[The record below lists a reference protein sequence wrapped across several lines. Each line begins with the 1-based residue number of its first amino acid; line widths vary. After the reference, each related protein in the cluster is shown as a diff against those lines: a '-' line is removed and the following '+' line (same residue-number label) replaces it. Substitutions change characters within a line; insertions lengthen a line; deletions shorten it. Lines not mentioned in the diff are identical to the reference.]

1 MWARTA
7 TGQVLPGKMDDFIKV
22 YKEVQQP
29 IMEKA
34 QGIQSVRL
42 LTDTSTNKAVAVS
55 VWATESDARA
65 SVTAT
70 TAQDVANRFEGLVA
84 GVPTFEYYEVS
95 ADY

>member
-42 LTDTSTNKAVAVS
+42 LTDLSNNKVVAVS
-55 VWATESDARA
+55 IWDTDSNARA
-65 SVTAT
+65 NTERDLK
-70 TAQDVANRFEGLVA
+70 DVINRFEGVTVSA
-84 GVPTFEYYEVS
+84 PTFEYYEVS

>member
-1 MWARTA
+1 MHARIATA
-7 TGQVLPGKMDDFIKV
+7 QVPPGKMDDFIKV
-22 YKEVQQP
+22 NKEVQQP

-55 VWATESDARA
+55 IWATEADARA
-65 SVTAT
+65 AATPSVMD
-70 TAQDVANRFEGLVA
+70 DVVKRFEGVIVGA
-84 GVPTFEYYEVS
+84 PTFEYFEVS

>member
-1 MWARTA
+1 MCSRIARA
-7 TGQVLPGKMDDFIKV
+7 QVPPGKMDDFIDV

-42 LTDTSTNKAVAVS
+42 LTDLGTNKAVAVS
-55 VWATESDARA
+55 IWATESDARA
-65 SVTAT
+65 SVTASS
-70 TAQDVANRFEGLVA
+70 AQDVANRFEGLVA

>member
-55 VWATESDARA
+55 IWATESDAKA
-65 SVTAT
+65 SGDARSVE
-70 TAQDVANRFEGLVA
+70 DVVKRFEGVIA
-84 GVPTFEYYEVS
+84 GAPTFEYYEVS

>member
-1 MWARTA
+1 MWARVA
-7 TGQVLPGKMDDFIKV
+7 TGQVQPGKMDDFIKV

-55 VWATESDARA
+55 IWATESDAKA
-65 SVTAT
+65 SGDARSVE
-70 TAQDVANRFEGLVA
+70 DVVKRFEGVLVGA
-84 GVPTFEYYEVS
+84 PTLEYYEVS

>member
-1 MWARTA
+1 MWSRIATA
-7 TGQVLPGKMDDFIKV
+7 QVSPGKMDDFIKV

-55 VWATESDARA
+55 IWATESDAKA
-65 SVTAT
+65 SGDARSVE
-70 TAQDVANRFEGLVA
+70 DVVKRFEGVLVGA
-84 GVPTFEYYEVS
+84 PTFEYYEVS
-95 ADY
+95 VDY